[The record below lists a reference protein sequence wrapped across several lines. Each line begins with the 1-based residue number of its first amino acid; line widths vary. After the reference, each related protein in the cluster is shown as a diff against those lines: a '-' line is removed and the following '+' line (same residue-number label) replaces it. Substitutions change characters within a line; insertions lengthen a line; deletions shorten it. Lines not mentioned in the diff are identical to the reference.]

1 MMPASDTDRY
11 AGLADGDWILGLDA
25 PLAIIVDDGNG
36 PRFAR
41 ISAGFLEAM
50 EWTRAEAAGRTLEQL
65 FHLDAR
71 LILHHAFRRVV
82 DGRGPIEVVAPIR
95 RSSHRTDLTAFTL
108 QAVSDGAVIE
118 IASPAEHRDGAIGW
132 RRVLFQQLNFMGA
145 GAACIYDRTPSVA
158 ADLAV
163 LLGFP
168 EDGSPAE
175 AELIHPEDAPRLE
188 AHRQRLAEAV
198 EGYVD
203 RVTTRMRHADGDW
216 RWIEIREEVLNR
228 TSDGALGQVLGF
240 AIDVS
245 EHHALLE
252 ATHRQSLAVM
262 HAENEERKRIA
273 RELHDTMAQYL
284 VVIDLALSRLQR
296 TVSDPLPDEPV
307 ADIRQALRSAHEEV
321 RSFSWLLH
329 PPDLE
334 RLGLT
339 RAVEKFAAGFGA
351 RTGLKVT
358 TETEELPPLSA
369 ASELTLFRITQEALM
384 NVHRHARATE
394 VHFRLGGV
402 SREVSLDVI
411 DNGVGIAG
419 AVLDPASGEG
429 VGVGLAGMRARIE
442 RLSGTMAV
450 VPVAAGFHL
459 RVSLPVQ
466 SGGKD
471 APKAARR
478 RRARAQESPDPPA
491 SARDGEGGDPPQV
504 RAPAA
509 KAGRPA

>member
-11 AGLADGDWILGLDA
+11 VDLADGDWILGLGA
-25 PLAIIVDDGNG
+25 PLAIIVDDGTG
-36 PRFAR
+36 PRFSR
-41 ISAGFLEAM
+41 ISAGFLDAM
-50 EWTRAEAAGRTLEQL
+50 EWTRAEAAGRTFEQL

-82 DGRGPIEVVAPIR
+82 DGRGSVEVVAPIR
-95 RSSHRTDLTAFTL
+95 RSSHRADMTAFTL

-118 IASPAEHRDGAIGW
+118 IVSPAEHRDGAIGW

-145 GAACIYDRTPSVA
+145 GAARIYDRSPSVA
-158 ADLAV
+158 ADLAA

-168 EDGSPAE
+168 EDKSPAE

-188 AHRQRLAEAV
+188 AHRQKLAAAP
-198 EGYVD
+198 EGHVG
-203 RVTTRMRHADGDW
+203 RVTTRMRHAGGDW
-216 RWIEIREEVLNR
+216 RWIEILEEVLNR

-252 ATHRQSLAVM
+252 ATHQQSLTVM
-262 HAENEERKRIA
+262 HAENEERRRIA

-296 TVSDPLPDEPV
+296 TAPGPLPDEPV
-307 ADIRQALRSAHEEV
+307 EDIRQALRAAHEEV

-339 RAVEKFAAGFGA
+339 RAVEKFAAGFGV

-358 TETEELPPLSA
+358 TGMEDLPPLSA

-394 VHFRLGGV
+394 VHVRLVGS

-411 DNGVGIAG
+411 DNGIGIAG

-429 VGVGLAGMRARIE
+429 VGVGLSGMKARIE

-450 VPVAAGFHL
+450 VPAAAGFHL
-459 RVSLPVQ
+459 RVSLPVKA
-466 SGGKD
+466 SGN
-471 APKAARR
+471 APKARR
-478 RRARAQESPDPPA
+478 GRRAPAHESPDAPV
-491 SARDGEGGDPPQV
+491 SAETPQGGDPPPV
-504 RAPAA
+504 RPPAAPAD
-509 KAGRPA
+509 RPA